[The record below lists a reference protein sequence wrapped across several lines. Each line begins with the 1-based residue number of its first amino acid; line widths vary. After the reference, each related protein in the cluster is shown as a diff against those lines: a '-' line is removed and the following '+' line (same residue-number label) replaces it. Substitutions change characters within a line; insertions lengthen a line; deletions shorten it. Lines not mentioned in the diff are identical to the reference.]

1 METEQIKAGFAGAG
15 MGAFAL
21 FGIGFGVIGWVFG
34 GTAQQQTE
42 TAIIERLTPICI
54 TQAKQDS
61 AFSQKLKT
69 LEKLEYDKRGSFV
82 ATRAGRQCPAK
93 RGRMPWSPRNAA
105 MTLPASAF
113 SA

>member
-82 ATRAGRQCPAK
+82 ASQGWAT
-93 RGRMPWSPRNAA
+93 MPGEKGPDA
-105 MTLPASAF
+105 MVAEKCSDDITG
-113 SA
+113 